1 MNATIA
7 SITTRGLFGRKR
19 ALILIPLPLILIG
32 IAVLARVAGAE
43 PSDWGEAV
51 IVGLGFSA
59 TIPIIALIVGTGVLG
74 SEIDDGTVTHILAKP
89 LPRSEIIFTKLGVA
103 TGITAAVSGIP
114 MFVVGLIAGSAPLAF
129 GLFVA
134 SVVAALAYSALFL
147 ALSLLTRR
155 PVLVGLVYVV
165 LWEGVLGNV
174 LNGTRQ
180 LSIAQYAVTIADWL
194 APTDLIAGQV
204 SVPVSLVMA
213 AVFGVGMTWL
223 AVERLRS
230 FSVAGETG

>member
-19 ALILIPLPLILIG
+19 AFVLIPLPLILIG
-32 IAVLARVAGAE
+32 IAALARSTGAD
-43 PSDWGEAV
+43 PNDWGEAV

-59 TIPIIALIVGTGVLG
+59 TLPVIALIVGTGVLG

-89 LPRSEIIFTKLGVA
+89 LPRSEIIFTKL
-103 TGITAAVSGIP
+103 AVSAAITTLVAGVP
-114 MFVVGLIAGSAPLAF
+114 MFVVGLIAGSSALAF

-134 SVVAALAYSALFL
+134 SVIAALAYSAVFL
-147 ALSLLTRR
+147 ALSLITRR

-174 LNGTRQ
+174 LTGTRQ
-180 LSIAQYAVTIADWL
+180 LSIAQYAVSIADWL
-194 APTDLIAGQV
+194 SPSDLIAGQV
-204 SVPVSLVMA
+204 SVPVSWVMA
-213 AVFGVGMTWL
+213 GVFAVGMTAL
-223 AVERLRS
+223 AVQRLRS
-230 FSVAGETG
+230 FAVAGETG

>member
-19 ALILIPLPLILIG
+19 VLVLIPLPLILIG
-32 IAVLARVAGAE
+32 IAVLARVSGAE

-59 TIPIIALIVGTGVLG
+59 TLPVIALIVGTGVLG

-89 LPRSEIIFTKLGVA
+89 LPRSEIVFTKL
-103 TGITAAVSGIP
+103 AVSATIITLVAGVP
-114 MFVVGLIAGSAPLAF
+114 MFVVGLIAGSSALAF
-129 GLFVA
+129 SLFVA
-134 SVVAALAYSALFL
+134 SVVAALAYSAVFL
-147 ALSLLTRR
+147 LLSLVTRR

-174 LNGTRQ
+174 LTGTRQ
-180 LSIAQYAVTIADWL
+180 LSIAQYAVSIADWL
-194 APTDLIAGQV
+194 SPSDLIAGQV
-204 SVPVSLVMA
+204 SVPVSWVMA
-213 AVFGVGMTWL
+213 GVFAVGMTAW
-223 AVERLRS
+223 AVQRLRG

>member
-1 MNATIA
+1 MNPTIA

-32 IAVLARVAGAE
+32 IALLARLAGAD

-89 LPRSEIIFTKLGVA
+89 LPRSEIIFTKLAVA
-103 TGITAAVSGIP
+103 TGITATVSGVP

-213 AVFGVGMTWL
+213 AVFAVGMTVL
-223 AVERLRS
+223 AVDRLRS

>member
-134 SVVAALAYSALFL
+134 TVVAALAYSALFL